1 MLGTRLQSVCLL
13 DRKAKPAL
21 GGGLG
26 TYTSRL
32 NDNGFHRLAVYLSIA
47 ALPDT
52 LFLSLL
58 QPPNGF
64 DQFLLVD
71 WMMGISK

>member
-1 MLGTRLQSVCLL
+1 MDRVLGTCLQSVCLL
-13 DRKAKPAL
+13 DRKAKPA
-21 GGGLG
+21 LG

-32 NDNGFHRLAVYLSIA
+32 NDNGFHRLAVSIYRS
-47 ALPDT
+47 LPDT